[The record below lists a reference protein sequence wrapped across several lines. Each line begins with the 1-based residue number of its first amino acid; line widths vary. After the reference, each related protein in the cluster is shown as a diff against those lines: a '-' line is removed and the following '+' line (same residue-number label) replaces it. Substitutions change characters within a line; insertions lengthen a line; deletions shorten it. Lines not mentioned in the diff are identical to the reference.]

1 MAARMRELLSHSN
14 ALQQFVTENNLQR
27 RSVAK
32 WVDINHDYLDF
43 PSLDDN
49 TLRLLALGTYQL
61 KLTGSYI
68 QEHIGSDCNLQ
79 LYREMEGLIRV
90 RLQSRHVSSRLYLIW
105 IRYDSDHIIGW
116 YCRCKC
122 GARTVGTN
130 VLMLHQFCGT
140 LDSKSRYLGNQ
151 VCKTGDNTLMMRLKY
166 QRPLILL
173 TQRKVISRSNALFIL
188 K

>member
-14 ALQQFVTENNLQR
+14 ALQQFVTENNLER

-32 WVDINHDYLDF
+32 WVDTNHEYLDF

-49 TLRLLALGTYQL
+49 TLRLLTLGTYQL

-68 QEHIGSDCNLQ
+68 QEYLGSDCNLQ

-90 RLQSRHVSSRLYLIW
+90 RLQSRHVSSRSYLIW

-122 GARTVGTN
+122 GSRTVGTCSHVAS
-130 VLMLHQFCGT
+130 VLW
-140 LDSKSRYLGNQ
+140 YLGQ
-151 VCKTGDNTLMMRLKY
+151 
-166 QRPLILL
+166 QIPL
-173 TQRKVISRSNALFIL
+173 SREPGVKDWGQYLDDAAEVPEAVDSSDSEESNIEE
-188 K
+188 